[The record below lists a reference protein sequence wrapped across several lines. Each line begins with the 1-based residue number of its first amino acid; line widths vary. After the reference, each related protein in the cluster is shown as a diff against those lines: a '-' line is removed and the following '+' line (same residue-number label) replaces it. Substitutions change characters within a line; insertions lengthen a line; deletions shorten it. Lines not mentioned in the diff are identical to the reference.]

1 MNTICIYDYITKPI
15 FCKCGCRII
24 PIQGPK
30 ITWHFRHIGICNEK
44 KILNNSNKSYT
55 SHTSHTS
62 HTLYIKQ
69 NGAGSGK
76 TWNIINMIH
85 RQDFLRFKRFI
96 YVSKQ
101 HSARAIIKD
110 EFLSQYNEGLLNI
123 TNMKFRDIGKKY
135 IIDYTNSQGDECC
148 IIISTIDAFMYSI
161 GDKTVQTYDLFE
173 GIVQSI
179 IDNSIENTI
188 QFAGLTTQLSE
199 TLYISDE
206 TQDLKEIYGMALLKI
221 IKETNMTVYVVG
233 DQLQSISN
241 ETNAFTY
248 LKNSNCD
255 SKCDESKYIE
265 PAINICRRFSHPIL
279 IDFVNFMIPFSKYNL
294 PKITSYQRDNRVRDN
309 RVRDNRDSNPLTV
322 LFEKGSMNE
331 QIDEI
336 MIYYKKEVENGLL
349 PKDFLIVTPFVSNN
363 PMISCLNTAINQFW
377 IEKNGA
383 ETYTTYSV
391 FHKSEIGTS
400 INLDESKETTRIV
413 SIHSAK
419 GDGRPCVFVVGLHET
434 SLKIFSGLKDTLIY
448 DSLLHVAITRMKQK
462 LYITCNENDEI
473 GQRIKNFLLK
483 NDMPYITQSLFI
495 DPKIN
500 IKNILP
506 ACGEKINE
514 IISLDYK
521 PINEDKEINQMNHI
535 HAGYYSIRYGL
546 MFQQVCKKLKDQQF
560 DRMSHIKVIREIAL
574 NSPIVICTSW
584 KEYNTRLKMNTG
596 TEENEYND
604 RDISIPLLNIR
615 GYSIHFNTIYS
626 NIEIIR
632 NTSGNH
638 LSCLQSIIFYYMTQ
652 VTSRGRYTNMNIL
665 ELYKIMHQYDKVDYV
680 DSHDEYM
687 KELDKICEPLLQ
699 YKMSWNP
706 NVSIEYGND
715 IILKTQIDLIGYNN
729 DTVILCYFKPEY
741 ELSRMNYNELKIK
754 SFIDSYLVSKS
765 ENLKY
770 KGKKIVICLMS
781 YHKQYFI
788 EYDVKLFESLRI
800 ILKDTLYDYFSIKN
814 KEVVQYKGNNI
825 RPTVS
830 YIHECIG
837 GSLEDL
843 NKGLREIL
851 ELY

>member
-30 ITWHFRHIGICNEK
+30 ITWHFRHIGMCT
-44 KILNNSNKSYT
+44 NKLDRPN
-55 SHTSHTS
+55 HHN
-62 HTLYIKQ
+62 LYIKQ

-85 RQDFLRFKRFI
+85 REEFLHFKKFI

-110 EFLSQYNEGLLNI
+110 EFLSQYNDGLLNI

-135 IIDYTNSQGDECC
+135 IIEYTNSKGIDCC

-179 IDNSIENTI
+179 INSNIENTI
-188 QFAGLTTQLSE
+188 QFAGVTTQLSE

-206 TQDLKEIYGMALLKI
+206 TQDLKEMYGMALLKI

-248 LKNSNCD
+248 LINCD
-255 SKCDESKYIE
+255 YPKQIE
-265 PAINICRRFSHPIL
+265 PCVNICRRFSHPVL
-279 IDFVNFMIPFSKYNL
+279 VDFVNYMIPFSKYKL
-294 PKITSYQRDNRVRDN
+294 PKLSSYTQCRNETNETNR
-309 RVRDNRDSNPLTV
+309 LTV
-322 LFEKGSMNE
+322 LFENGTMND

-336 MIYYKKEVENGLL
+336 MMYYKKEVDNGLL
-349 PKDFLIVTPFVSNN
+349 PKDFLILTPFVSNN

-377 IEKNGA
+377 IEKNGS

-434 SLKIFSGLKDTLIY
+434 SLKTFSGLKDTLIY

-483 NDMPYITQSLFI
+483 NDMPCITQSLFI

-500 IKNILP
+500 VKNILP
-506 ACGEKINE
+506 ACGEKIND
-514 IISLDYK
+514 IMSLEY
-521 PINEDKEINQMNHI
+521 EESINQDKNI
-535 HAGYYSIRYGL
+535 NQIGYYTIRYGL
-546 MFQQVCKKLKDQQF
+546 MFQEVCKKLKDQQF

-584 KEYNTRLKMNTG
+584 KEYNMRLKMNTG
-596 TEENEYND
+596 TEENEYTD
-604 RDISIPLLNIR
+604 RDVSIPLLNIK
-615 GYSIHFNTIYS
+615 GYSTYFNLIYS

-638 LSCLQSIIFYYMTQ
+638 LSCMQSIIFYYMTQ
-652 VTSRGRYTNMNIL
+652 VTSRGRYTSMNIL
-665 ELYKIMHQYDKVDYV
+665 ELYKIMDQYDKIEFHSYLDL
-680 DSHDEYM
+680 HDEYM
-687 KELDKICEPLLQ
+687 KELDKLCEPLLQ

-715 IILKTQIDLIGYNN
+715 IILKTQIDLIGYNK
-729 DTVILCYFKPEY
+729 DTVILCYFKPDY
-741 ELSRMNYNELKIK
+741 ELTRMNYTELKIK
-754 SFIDSYLVSKS
+754 SFVDSYIVSKS

-770 KGKKIVICLMS
+770 KGKKIMVCLMS

-788 EYDVKLFESLRI
+788 QCEYQSFQSLRN
-800 ILKDTLYDYFSIKN
+800 ILKETLYDYFSIKN
-814 KEVVQYKGNNI
+814 KEVVQYKGTNI
-825 RPTVS
+825 RPTAS
-830 YIHECIG
+830 YIHEYIG
-837 GSLEDL
+837 RSLEEL
-843 NKGLREIL
+843 NDGLKECL
-851 ELY
+851 EHF

>member
-1 MNTICIYDYITKPI
+1 MNTNNLCIYDYITKPI
-15 FCKCGCRII
+15 FCKCGSRII

-30 ITWHFRHIGICNEK
+30 ITWHFRHIGLCNK
-44 KILNNSNKSYT
+44 LDKQIQDKQI
-55 SHTSHTS
+55 HHK
-62 HTLYIKQ
+62 LYIKQ

-85 RQDFLRFKRFI
+85 RQEFLRFKRFI

-135 IIDYTNSQGDECC
+135 IIDYTNSKGIECC

-179 IDNSIENTI
+179 IDKSINNTI
-188 QFAGLTTQLSE
+188 QFAGVTTQLSE

-206 TQDLKEIYGMALLKI
+206 TQDLKEMYGMALLKI
-221 IKETNMTVYVVG
+221 IKDTNMTVYVVG

-248 LKNSNCD
+248 LINCD
-255 SKCDESKYIE
+255 YPKKIE
-265 PAINICRRFSHPIL
+265 PCVNICRRFSHPVL
-279 IDFVNFMIPFSKYNL
+279 VDFVNYMIPFSKYNL
-294 PKITSYQRDNRVRDN
+294 PKLSSYERDNHN
-309 RVRDNRDSNPLTV
+309 RLSNPLTV
-322 LFEKGSMNE
+322 LFEKGSMND

-336 MIYYKKEVENGLL
+336 MVYYKKEVDNGLL
-349 PKDFLIVTPFVSNN
+349 PKDFLILTPFVSNN

-377 IEKNGA
+377 IERNGS

-434 SLKIFSGLKDTLIY
+434 SLKTFSGLKDTLIY

-500 IKNILP
+500 VKNILP

-514 IISLDYK
+514 IISLEYEEL
-521 PINEDKEINQMNHI
+521 NQDKNNQKQI
-535 HAGYYSIRYGL
+535 HTGYYTIRYGL
-546 MFQQVCKKLKDQQF
+546 MFQQICKKLKDQQF

-584 KEYNTRLKMNTG
+584 KEYNIRLKMNTG

-604 RDISIPLLNIR
+604 RDVSIPLLNIK
-615 GYSIHFNTIYS
+615 GYSNYFNLIYS

-638 LSCLQSIIFYYMTQ
+638 LTCMQSIIFYYMTQ
-652 VTSRGRYTNMNIL
+652 VTSRGRYTSMNIL
-665 ELYKIMHQYDKVDYV
+665 ELYKIMDQYDKVDYV
-680 DSHDEYM
+680 YSHDDYM
-687 KELDKICEPLLQ
+687 KELDKLCEPLIQ

-715 IILKTQIDLIGYNN
+715 IILKTQIDLIGYNK

-741 ELSRMNYNELKIK
+741 ELTRMNYNELKIK
-754 SFIDSYLVSKS
+754 SFVDSYIVSKS

-770 KGKKIVICLMS
+770 KGKQIIVSLMS
-781 YHKQYFI
+781 YHTQYFI
-788 EYDVKLFESLRI
+788 DHDVKLFESLRS
-800 ILKDTLYDYFSIKN
+800 ILKETLYDYFSIKN
-814 KEVVQYKGNNI
+814 KEVVQYKGSNI
-825 RPTVS
+825 RPTAT

-837 GSLEDL
+837 GTLEEL
-843 NKGLREIL
+843 NNGLKNTL
-851 ELY
+851 ENV

>member
-1 MNTICIYDYITKPI
+1 MNTNCIYDYITNPI
-15 FCKCGCRII
+15 FCKCGSRII

-30 ITWHFRHIGICNEK
+30 ISWHFRHIGICTISQKLEK
-44 KILNNSNKSYT
+44 SLNSL
-55 SHTSHTS
+55 SHK
-62 HTLYIKQ
+62 LYIKQ

-85 RQDFLRFKRFI
+85 RPEFLHFKQFI

-110 EFLSQYNEGLLNI
+110 EFLSQYNDGLLNI
-123 TNMKFRDIGKKY
+123 TNMKFRDNGKKY
-135 IIDYTNSQGDECC
+135 IIEYTNNKGFDCC

-206 TQDLKEIYGMALLKI
+206 TQDLKEMYGMALLKI

-248 LKNSNCD
+248 LINCD
-255 SKCDESKYIE
+255 YPKNIE
-265 PAINICRRFSHPIL
+265 PCVNICRRFSNTL
-279 IDFVNFMIPFSKYNL
+279 LVDFVNYMIPFSKYNL
-294 PKITSYQRDNRVRDN
+294 PKITSYQRDNRV
-309 RVRDNRDSNPLTV
+309 SNPLTV
-322 LFEKGSMNE
+322 LFEKGSMND

-349 PKDFLIVTPFVSNN
+349 PKDFLILTPFVSNN

-434 SLKIFSGLKDTLIY
+434 SLKTFSGLKDTLIY

-473 GQRIKNFLLK
+473 GQRIKNFLSK
-483 NDMPYITQSLFI
+483 HDMPYVTQSLFI

-500 IKNILP
+500 VKNILP

-514 IISLDYK
+514 IISLEYEEPVK
-521 PINEDKEINQMNHI
+521 NHN
-535 HAGYYSIRYGL
+535 HSGYYAIRQGV
-546 MFQQVCKKLKDQQF
+546 MFQQICKKLKDQQF
-560 DRMSHIKVIREIAL
+560 DRMSQIKVIREIAL
-574 NSPIVICTSW
+574 NSPVVICTSW

-665 ELYKIMHQYDKVDYV
+665 ELYKIMNEYDKVDYV

-687 KELDKICEPLLQ
+687 KELDQMCEPLLQ

-715 IILKTQIDLIGYNN
+715 IILKTQIDLIGYNK
-729 DTVILCYFKPEY
+729 DTVIICYFKPEY
-741 ELSRMNYNELKIK
+741 ELSLMNYNELKVK
-754 SFIDSYLVSKS
+754 SFVDSYIVSKS

-770 KGKKIVICLMS
+770 KGKKIMVCIMS

-788 EYDVKLFESLRI
+788 EYDVKLFDSLRS
-800 ILKDTLYDYFSIKN
+800 ILKETLYDYFSIKN

-825 RPTVS
+825 RPTAT

-837 GSLEDL
+837 GSFEDL
-843 NKGLREIL
+843 NKGLKDTL
-851 ELY
+851 ENF